1 MSQIEQ
7 DERFPKSPATG
18 DVSPCWSC
26 KEPLAARALFCH
38 ACGAVQPA
46 GNLDHFTRLGVPRS
60 FDVDGDKVEKQY
72 LGFQRVL
79 HPDRFVAKTAKE
91 RAIAES
97 QAVSMNEAYETLKDP
112 LRRAA
117 YLLKLAGRN
126 AAVSHDQTVN
136 DPALLMEAM
145 EAREQ
150 LSEAAS
156 VDEVEQL
163 QVEAGAKAIDLI
175 AQLSRAFAAE
185 DYDRADKL
193 ATRFK
198 YLRKYLEE
206 TRARRVALEDSAA
219 EDAE

>member
-7 DERFPKSPATG
+7 DERFRKSPGAG
-18 DVSPCWSC
+18 ELSPCWSC
-26 KEPLAARALFCH
+26 KQPVAARALFCH
-38 ACGAVQPA
+38 SCGAIQPGA
-46 GNLDHFTRLGVPRS
+46 NVDHFARLGMPRS

-79 HPDRFVAKTAKE
+79 HPDRFVAKSAKE
-91 RAIAES
+91 RAIAEA
-97 QAVSMNEAYETLKDP
+97 QAADMNLAYETLKDP

-126 AAVSHDQTVN
+126 AAVSQDQTVN
-136 DPALLMEAM
+136 DPALLLEAM

-150 LSEAAS
+150 LSEAES
-156 VDEVEQL
+156 VEQLEQL

-185 DYDRADKL
+185 DYERADKL
-193 ATRFK
+193 TTRFK

-206 TRARRVALEDSAA
+206 TRARRVALEDA
-219 EDAE
+219 E

>member
-7 DERFPKSPATG
+7 EERFRKSPAAG
-18 DVSPCWSC
+18 DLIPCWSC
-26 KEPLAARALFCH
+26 QQPVAARALFCH

-46 GNLDHFTRLGVPRS
+46 GNVDHFARLGVPRT
-60 FDVDGDKVEKQY
+60 FDVDIDKIEKQY

-79 HPDRFVAKTAKE
+79 HPDRFVAKSAKE
-91 RAIAES
+91 RAIAEA
-97 QAVSMNEAYETLKDP
+97 QAADMNAAYETLKDP

-117 YLLKLAGRN
+117 YLLKLAGRD
-126 AAVSHDQTVN
+126 AAVSHDKTVN

-150 LSEAAS
+150 LAEAGN
-156 VDEVEQL
+156 VDEVEKL
-163 QVEAGAKAIDLI
+163 QAEAGAKAIDLI

-185 DYDRADKL
+185 DYERADTL

-206 TRARRVALEDSAA
+206 TRARRIALEDA
-219 EDAE
+219 E

>member
-7 DERFPKSPATG
+7 DERFQKSPGAGELT
-18 DVSPCWSC
+18 PCWSC
-26 KEPLAARALFCH
+26 QQPVAARALFCH
-38 ACGAVQPA
+38 ACGAIQPS
-46 GNLDHFTRLGVPRS
+46 GSLDHFARLGVPRS

-79 HPDRFVAKTAKE
+79 HPDRFVAKSPKE
-91 RAIAES
+91 RAIAEA
-97 QAVSMNEAYETLKDP
+97 QAADMNAAYETLRDP

-117 YLLKLAGRN
+117 YLLKLAGRD
-126 AAVSHDQTVN
+126 AAVSHDKTVN
-136 DPALLMEAM
+136 DPALLTEAM
-145 EAREQ
+145 EAREE

-156 VDEVEQL
+156 VDEVEKL

-185 DYDRADKL
+185 DYDRADTL

-206 TRARRVALEDSAA
+206 TRARRIALEDEA
-219 EDAE
+219 

>member
-1 MSQIEQ
+1 MSQIEH
-7 DERFPKSPATG
+7 ERFRKSPAEG
-18 DVSPCWSC
+18 ALSPCWSC
-26 KEPLAARALFCH
+26 KEPVAARALFCH
-38 ACGAVQPA
+38 ACGAIQPA

-60 FDVDGDKVEKQY
+60 FDVDVDQVEKQY

-79 HPDRFVAKTAKE
+79 HPDRFVAKSARE
-91 RAIAES
+91 RAIAEA
-97 QAVSMNEAYETLKDP
+97 QAADMNAAYETLKDP

-117 YLLKLAGRN
+117 YLLKLAGRD
-126 AAVSHDQTVN
+126 ATVSHDQTVS

-150 LSEAAS
+150 LAEAGS
-156 VDEVEQL
+156 VDEVEKL

-185 DYDRADKL
+185 DHDLADKL

-206 TRARRVALEDSAA
+206 TRARRVALEDA
-219 EDAE
+219 E

>member
-7 DERFPKSPATG
+7 DERFRKSPASG
-18 DVSPCWSC
+18 DLNPCWSC
-26 KEPLAARALFCH
+26 KEPVAARALFCH
-38 ACGAVQPA
+38 ACGAIQPT
-46 GNLDHFTRLGVPRS
+46 GNVDHFARLGVPRS

-79 HPDRFVAKTAKE
+79 HPDRFVAKSAKE
-91 RAIAES
+91 RAVAEA
-97 QAVSMNEAYETLKDP
+97 QAADMNLAYETLKDP

-117 YLLKLAGRN
+117 YLLKLAGRD
-126 AAVSHDQTVN
+126 AAVSRDQTVQ

-145 EAREQ
+145 DAREE

-156 VDEVEQL
+156 VDEVEKL

-185 DYDRADKL
+185 DYDLADKL

-206 TRARRVALEDSAA
+206 TRARRVALEDA
-219 EDAE
+219 E

>member
-1 MSQIEQ
+1 MSQTEH
-7 DERFPKSPATG
+7 ERFKKSPAEG
-18 DVSPCWSC
+18 AMSPCWSC
-26 KEPLAARALFCH
+26 KEPVAARALFCH
-38 ACGAVQPA
+38 SCGAIQPA
-46 GNLDHFTRLGVPRS
+46 GTVDHFARLGVPRS

-79 HPDRFVAKTAKE
+79 HPDRFVAKSAKE
-91 RAIAES
+91 RAIAEG
-97 QAVSMNEAYETLKDP
+97 QAADMNAAYETLKDP
-112 LRRAA
+112 LSRAA

-145 EAREQ
+145 EAREE

-156 VDEVEQL
+156 VDQVEQL
-163 QVEAGAKAIDLI
+163 QVDAGAKAIDLI

-185 DYDRADKL
+185 DYDLADKL

-206 TRARRVALEDSAA
+206 TRARRVALEDA
-219 EDAE
+219 E

>member
-7 DERFPKSPATG
+7 DERFKKSPASG
-18 DVSPCWSC
+18 DLAPCWSC
-26 KEPLAARALFCH
+26 KEPVAARALFCH
-38 ACGAVQPA
+38 ACGAIQPA

-60 FDVDGDKVEKQY
+60 FDVDGDRLEKQY

-79 HPDRFVAKTAKE
+79 HPDRFVAKSAKE
-91 RAIAES
+91 RAIAEA
-97 QAVSMNEAYETLKDP
+97 QAADMNLAYETLKDP

-117 YLLKLAGRN
+117 YLLKLAGRD
-126 AAVSHDQTVN
+126 AAVSQDQTVR
-136 DPALLMEAM
+136 DPELLMEAM

-150 LSEAAS
+150 LSEAES
-156 VDEVEQL
+156 VDQVEKL

-185 DYDRADKL
+185 DYDLADKL

-206 TRARRVALEDSAA
+206 TRARRVALEDA
-219 EDAE
+219 E

>member
-1 MSQIEQ
+1 MSQIEH
-7 DERFPKSPATG
+7 ERSPQSPEASG
-18 DVSPCWSC
+18 SSPCWSC
-26 KEPLAARALFCH
+26 KQAVAPRALFCH
-38 ACGAVQPA
+38 ACGAIQPP
-46 GNLDHFTRLGVPRS
+46 GNLDHFARLGLPRG
-60 FDVDGDKVEKQY
+60 FDVDDDRLEKQY

-79 HPDRFVAKTAKE
+79 HPDRFVAKSAKE

-97 QAVSMNEAYETLKDP
+97 QAAEMNEAYETLNDP

-117 YLLKLAGRN
+117 YLLKLAGRK

-150 LSEAAS
+150 LAEAET
-156 VDEVEQL
+156 VDAVEKL

-175 AQLSRAFAAE
+175 AQLSRAFAADDFE
-185 DYDRADKL
+185 RADKL
-193 ATRFK
+193 ATRLK

-206 TRARRVALEDSAA
+206 TRARRVAI

>member
-7 DERFPKSPATG
+7 DERFPKSPAAG
-18 DVSPCWSC
+18 DLSPCWSC
-26 KEPLAARALFCH
+26 REPVAARALFCH
-38 ACGAVQPA
+38 ACGAIQPGGA
-46 GNLDHFTRLGVPRS
+46 VDHFTRLGVPRT
-60 FDVDGDKVEKQY
+60 FDLDVDKVEKQY

-79 HPDRFVAKTAKE
+79 HPDRFVAKSPKE

-97 QAVSMNEAYETLKDP
+97 QAADMNLAYETLKDP

-117 YLLKLAGRN
+117 YLLKLAGRD
-126 AAVSHDQTVN
+126 AAVSHDKTVN

-145 EAREQ
+145 EAREE
-150 LSEAAS
+150 LAEAAT
-156 VDEVEQL
+156 VDEVEKL

-185 DYDRADKL
+185 DYELADRL

-206 TRARRVALEDSAA
+206 TRARRVALEDA
-219 EDAE
+219 E